1 MRSARRCAH
10 CSLCLTGKV
19 RSGCRGLLGE
29 RDVVSEAF
37 ELGDE
42 ASGLAFG
49 VAVDEVVAAE
59 VAVGLAGG
67 EHVPDRT
74 DHRVFDCA
82 ERALVPAARLEPPV
96 LGFEVVA
103 LDADRGH
110 GGLLERE
117 VQPLRAVAGLAGA
130 AFAGRLIVGG
140 AAPGPRREVP
150 RGRELRHVG
159 ADLADDALGAAA
171 LDAGHRAHQLNRRR
185 ERADLL
191 GDHAGE
197 LLGICSSRK
206 STWRKIAPIHSRWW
220 ASKCPASASRS
231 AGICL
236 RIWRRASSA
245 STAGSVSPATSASS
259 MSRPDLPIT
268 SEATQPSLMP
278 ASSSAL
284 CSRLTSR
291 ARSWICVL
299 R

>member
-159 ADLADDALGAAA
+159 ADLADDALRAAA

-185 ERADLL
+185 ERADLFL
-191 GDHAGE
+191 DHAGE
-197 LLGICSSRK
+197 LLDLLIEE

-220 ASKCPASASRS
+220 ASKCPASASRR
-231 AGICL
+231 AGIFL

-245 STAGSVSPATSASS
+245 STSGSVSPATSAWS
-259 MSRPDLPIT
+259 MSRPGLPRM
-268 SEATQPSLMP
+268 SAATVSSLMP

-284 CSRLTSR
+284 WSRLTSR